1 MKNQTQE
8 YKGPKFSEQQ
18 AQNMITRRNLMNI
31 GFMMDEKMK
40 RMNGGENTKEEQNRG
55 QNTKEEQNRGQNEQ
69 LKIQVDRDQPIVE
82 DDE

>member
-55 QNTKEEQNRGQNEQ
+55 QNEQ

>member
-40 RMNGGENTKEEQNRG
+40 RINSG

-69 LKIQVDRDQPIVE
+69 LKIHVDRDQPIVE

>member
-40 RMNGGENTKEEQNRG
+40 RINSG

-69 LKIQVDRDQPIVE
+69 LKIQIDRDQPIVE

>member
-40 RMNGGENTKEEQNRG
+40 RMNSG

-82 DDE
+82 DDEQTEKLHIN

>member
-40 RMNGGENTKEEQNRG
+40 RMNGG